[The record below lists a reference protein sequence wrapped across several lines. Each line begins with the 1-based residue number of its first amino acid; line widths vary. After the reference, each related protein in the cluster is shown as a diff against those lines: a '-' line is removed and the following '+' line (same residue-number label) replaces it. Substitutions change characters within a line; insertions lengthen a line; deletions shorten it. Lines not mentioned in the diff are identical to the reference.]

1 VTSTQRIAI
10 LIGFVVLSGWGLGS
24 GCGTREN
31 PPSSRSGSGPR
42 IPDSLAAARADT
54 ARGPASDPR
63 AVALAQRLLAALGG
77 ERSWDAARCWYFTYA
92 VGDVRGERLRRTHY
106 WERTTGR
113 HRLEGTD
120 RRGHSFVVIHTLG
133 DSAAAIALRSG
144 APVSDPAEKWALC
157 RVADSLWVNDSTWLF
172 LPFKL
177 RDQGAQLAYGGTEN
191 EGDKTWDLIEVAFDS
206 QALAPS
212 GHHRLYVDRTTAM
225 LERSAMVVEQESGKK
240 KRGKRGAGSAGTVV
254 KSTPVVYEW
263 LGWRIF
269 GGVLLAGE
277 RRAVGSGPSI
287 LFPQLAVLDA
297 FPASVFTAPEP
308 VVLPA
313 L

>member
-1 VTSTQRIAI
+1 VTSAHRTTI
-10 LIGFVVLSGWGLGS
+10 LIGFVVCSGWGIGT

-31 PPSSRSGSGPR
+31 PPSSKAGNAGRSQ
-42 IPDSLAAARADT
+42 DSLAAAARADT

-63 AVALAQRLLAALGG
+63 AVALAQRLLTALGG
-77 ERSWDAARCWYFTYA
+77 ERSWDAARCWYFTFA

-106 WERTTGR
+106 WERTSGR

-120 RRGHSFVVIHTLG
+120 QRQRPFVVIHTLG
-133 DSAAAIALRSG
+133 DSAAAIALRGG
-144 APVSDPAEKWALC
+144 APVSDSAERWALC
-157 RVADSLWVNDSTWLF
+157 RLADSLWVNDSTWLF

-177 RDQGAQLAYGGTEN
+177 RDQGAQLSYGGTEN
-191 EGDKTWDLIEVAFDS
+191 EGDKTWDLIDVAFDS
-206 QALAPS
+206 QPLAPS
-212 GHHRLYVDRTTAM
+212 GRHRLYVERTTAM
-225 LERSAMVVEQESGKK
+225 LERSAMVEREVSGKK
-240 KRGKRGAGSAGTVV
+240 QRGKRTAGTAV

-287 LFPQLAVLDA
+287 FFPQLAVLDA

>member
-10 LIGFVVLSGWGLGS
+10 LIGFVVLLGWGLGS

-31 PPSSRSGSGPR
+31 PPSSKAGNASRSQ
-42 IPDSLAAARADT
+42 DSLTAAARADT
-54 ARGPASDPR
+54 VRGPASDPR

-92 VGDVRGERLRRTHY
+92 VGDARGERLRRTHY

-120 RRGHSFVVIHTLG
+120 RRQRPFIVIHTLG

-177 RDQGAQLAYGGTEN
+177 RDRGAKLAYGGTEN

-206 QALAPS
+206 QPLAPS
-212 GHHRLYVDRTTAM
+212 GRHRLYVDRTTAM
-225 LERSAMVVEQESGKK
+225 LERTAMVEVQESSKK
-240 KRGKRGAGSAGTVV
+240 KRGKRAAGTVV

-263 LGWRIF
+263 VGWRIF